1 MKPTFKEYLINEAT
15 YHGWREPEATDF
27 QFGKTVRSPQ
37 LKRGM
42 LLGIKYQ
49 NSIKFIIEVLGFTGN
64 DKKYGEGGIL
74 YNSAKEMLSTNK
86 VSTLKELEELD
97 HKNEYG
103 YGHYMK
109 ARDLVDKKVG
119 PWFYIFKGKWVIGS
133 SADTVTFI
141 EAKYVPSK
149 DGPRVLSQVHE
160 TPFTDRQEQRFLTT
174 LGQDV
179 DKRDSWPSPHRITKM
194 VKDVSPKAKKIGSG
208 GYSDAYGRDR
218 SSMVIKLTHGG
229 DGAETLR
236 FLKWAKQKKNPHLPK
251 VYSIKKI
258 QSAPKPTEFDDF
270 WGSSDDVNVYARME
284 RLVPLHPNKYK
295 WKPEHVPFLEWMFLT
310 DHGDRPEYIVG
321 GDKWRKLKSQASRQR
336 IYSSKLVQALK
347 MVTRLA
353 GIDDFDELDI
363 TLISDQIAHNLMVRP
378 STGEIVIH
386 DPF

>member
-160 TPFTDRQEQRFLTT
+160 TPFTDKQEQRFLTD
-174 LGQDV
+174 LKQNKKDWPGQ
-179 DKRDSWPSPHRITKM
+179 TKM
-194 VKDVSPKAKKIGSG
+194 SRMIKQASPSAKKVGSG
-208 GYSDAYGRDR
+208 MYSRAYGRDR
-218 SSMVIKLTHGG
+218 SNVVIKISKHADTNN
-229 DGAETLR
+229 ANTLD
-236 FLKWAKQKKNPHLPK
+236 FLKWAKRKRNPHLPK
-251 VYSIKKI
+251 IHSIKQFKEDV
-258 QSAPKPTEFDDF
+258 PDWH
-270 WGSSDDVNVYARME
+270 WGAHDEWSNIYVRME
-284 RLVPLHPNKYK
+284 RLVPLFPRKFK
-295 WKPEHVPFLEWMFLT
+295 WKVEHVPFLKWMYFNDFG
-310 DHGDRPEYIVG
+310 DHPESFFGEKRWKEIEKESV
-321 GDKWRKLKSQASRQR
+321 RKR
-336 IYSSKLVQALK
+336 IYTSKLTQLMRQLDK
-347 MVTRLA
+347 RYDDN
-353 GIDDFDELDI
+353 IDIHLY
-363 TLISDQIAHNLMVRP
+363 SNQKAHNLMLRP

-386 DPF
+386 DPI